1 MIIINKS
8 KLTADQH
15 TFFIPVQN
23 NINAVLD
30 RILETNNVKYSSR
43 MVLPAIGNNNAVTK
57 ACKQTAQQFSE
68 ITGDQI
74 PFYAMMQFTT
84 NITPDYAFE
93 IIKAA
98 LNDPD
103 IKEYLDTF
111 HPIYRK
117 DNHVIN

>member
-1 MIIINKS
+1 MIIIDES
-8 KLTADQH
+8 KLTTDKH
-15 TFFIPVQN
+15 TLFIPVQN
-23 NINAVLD
+23 NINAVFD

-43 MVLPAIGNNNAVTK
+43 MVLPAIGKDKATTE
-57 ACKQTAQQFSE
+57 ACKQTAQRFSE

-103 IKEYLDTF
+103 IKKYLDTF